1 MRPKGLIDNALYG
14 IAYAMLEENRKYF
27 HIVEY
32 EDIVNHTQD
41 TLEGVYDFLGMDSFE
56 HDLSNIVNTVQ
67 EDDRVY
73 GLKGL
78 HEVRKS
84 ISRKGIKVEET
95 LSPYVINKY
104 SGLEFWRE

>member
-1 MRPKGLIDNALYG
+1 MEYLHLVFIKLISQLY
-14 IAYAMLEENRKYF
+14 YWM
-27 HIVEY
+27 VEMFF
-32 EDIVNHTQD
+32 
-41 TLEGVYDFLGMDSFE
+41 FLGMDLFD

-84 ISRKGIKVEET
+84 ISRKGINVEET

-104 SGLEFWRE
+104 SGLEFWRNND